1 MDSPKSGGSVD
12 DNYGV
17 DYVLHYKIPANEK
30 AEAEAGYVELIKALT
45 TVGLASEVRCASK
58 ESLFVFVKI
67 ASSELL
73 RNQIYRS
80 RLQDWL
86 HGVRSASPD
95 HDVAKTLENEP
106 VTEAER
112 LRLVYLM
119 MIKPE
124 NEGGAGIMEN
134 SGKWKYVD
142 AIFPLQNRAFNK
154 AWISNWSGNYLL
166 QESEIHGIREKF
178 GENITM
184 YFVFLRSY
192 LRFLAIPSAV
202 GFGAW
207 LCLGQFSMIYA
218 VATCLWSVIFF
229 EYWKKKELDLAVQ
242 WGVRRVSEIQH
253 PRPEFQWEYEKEDP
267 VTGEALRVY
276 PPVKRLQTQLLQVPF
291 ALACVLALGS
301 LSLTAISLEIFINE
315 VYNGPGK
322 QYLTFVPTVIL
333 VVCTPIISTILMS
346 AAKALTDR
354 ENYATVDAYHAA
366 LVQKQFVLNFM
377 TSYMPL
383 LFTTFVYLP
392 FGHVLIPALDF
403 WRRTAQA
410 ITFSKAPLATREF
423 QINPQRISAQMFYF
437 TVTAQI
443 VNLATELVV
452 PYLKQRAFA
461 KAKEIQAKRSDEA
474 VQDNPEETEFMKRVR
489 NEYEMDVYDVTE
501 DYREMVMQFG
511 YLNLFSVAWPLAPIC
526 FLVNNWVELRSDA
539 LKITTSCRR
548 PVPWRADSI
557 GPWLQTLGVLSWLG
571 SVTSSA
577 IVFLCSRARDGERGG
592 ASNVTAWGLLL
603 SILLVEHFYFLAQII
618 VRTVLDQLESP
629 GLQKERKER
638 FQMKRQLLQD
648 HLGQDV
654 ADRAAAPGIEMSEK
668 ITRAAL
674 EEDARLTSI
683 RGKVSPAEAFWQRQ
697 HGMQE
702 TIEVGRMFITQM
714 DTKNGKPASAAQPS
728 PRA

>member
-1 MDSPKSGGSVD
+1 MASPKKDGSVEA
-12 DNYGV
+12 NNGV
-17 DYVLHYKIPANEK
+17 DYVLHYKIPSKEK
-30 AEAEAGYVELIKALT
+30 AAAEAGYIELIKALT
-45 TVGLASEVRCASK
+45 TVGLASEVRRASK
-58 ESLFVFVKI
+58 DSLYVFVKI
-67 ASSELL
+67 ASTDLL
-73 RNQIYRS
+73 QQQIYRS

-119 MIKPE
+119 MTKPE
-124 NEGGAGIMEN
+124 NEGGAGITEN
-134 SGKWKYVD
+134 AGKWKHVD
-142 AIFPLQNRAFNK
+142 AIFPLQNLAFNK
-154 AWISNWSGNYLL
+154 SWISNWGGKYLL
-166 QESEIHGIREKF
+166 EEKDIHDIRATF

-192 LRFLAIPSAV
+192 LRFLVIPSAI
-202 GFGAW
+202 GFSAW

-218 VATCLWSVIFF
+218 VATCLWSVVFF
-229 EYWKKKELDLAVQ
+229 EYWKKKEVDLAVQ
-242 WGVRRVSEIQH
+242 WGVRHVSGIQQ
-253 PRPEFQWEYEKEDP
+253 PRPEFQWEFEQEDP

-276 PPVKRLQTQLLQVPF
+276 PPMKRLQTQILQVPF
-291 ALACVLALGS
+291 ALACVVALGS

-315 VYNGPGK
+315 VYSGPGK
-322 QYLTFVPTVIL
+322 QYLAFVPTVIL
-333 VVCTPIISTILMS
+333 VVCTPIISTGLMT

-366 LVQKQFVLNFM
+366 LIQKQFVLNFM

-403 WRRTAQA
+403 WRRTAQT

-423 QINPQRISAQMFYF
+423 HINPQRISAQMFYF

-443 VNLATELVV
+443 VNFATELVV
-452 PYLKQRAFA
+452 PYVKQRAFA
-461 KAKEIQAKRSDEA
+461 KAKEIQAKRSEET

-489 NEYEMDVYDVTE
+489 KEYEMDVYDVTE

-511 YLNLFSVAWPLAPIC
+511 YLNLFSVAWPLAPCC

-539 LKITTSCRR
+539 LKIAMSCRR

-577 IVFLCSRARDGERGG
+577 IVFLCSRDRDGERGA
-592 ASNVTAWGLLL
+592 ASNFTAWGLLL

-618 VRTVLDQLESP
+618 VRTVLDKLESP
-629 GLQKERKER
+629 GLQKERRER
-638 FQMKRQLLQD
+638 FLMKRRLLQD

-654 ADRAAAPGIEMSEK
+654 ADRAAAPGIETAEK

-674 EEDARLTSI
+674 EEEARQTSI
-683 RGKVSPAEAFWQRQ
+683 RGKGSPAEIFWQRQ

-702 TIEVGRMFITQM
+702 TIDVGRTFITQM
-714 DTKNGKPASAAQPS
+714 DAKSSKPASAPRPS
-728 PRA
+728 PQA